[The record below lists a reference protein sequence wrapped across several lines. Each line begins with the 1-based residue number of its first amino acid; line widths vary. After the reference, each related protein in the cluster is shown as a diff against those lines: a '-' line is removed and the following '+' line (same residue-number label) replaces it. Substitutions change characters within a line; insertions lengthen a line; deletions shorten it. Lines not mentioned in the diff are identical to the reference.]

1 MGKTK
6 NFLWLTDGKNNN
18 VVKNI
23 EAFLVYLLINKDNK
37 YLISWASDKKRIME
51 EELDGLGFELLT
63 YEWYNQSFFDA
74 LDKLNLKGDIGADF
88 SADRLTKILNMNS
101 LF

>member
-1 MGKTK
+1 MRLKGGIFLALYEVEQKLNKIRAFLSKKNLSGILLSTKK

-51 EELDGLGFELLT
+51 EEN
-63 YEWYNQSFFDA
+63 WMA
-74 LDKLNLKGDIGADF
+74 LVLNC
-88 SADRLTKILNMNS
+88 
-101 LF
+101 